1 MFMVPGAATQENAP
15 AGRFVLSIRLR
26 RSLDI
31 LGLSVCCGWLAGLG
45 EVGAILL
52 RKHLVDID
60 GFYRMSQ
67 HFVWLIPVT
76 DLLILLAIGAPLALL
91 GFVWPA
97 RGGPLAGRILAT
109 LALLAVIWRAFPG
122 IYAPA
127 GLVLAIGAAIRL
139 ASLLERDSAASRRW
153 AWRGWM
159 LVSIVSVATGTTFLH
174 ADRLRIRRAEERP
187 LPPPGSP
194 NVLLVVLDTVAAD
207 HLSLYGY
214 HRPTSPALDQ
224 AARQGVRFD
233 RARATSSWTLPSHGS
248 LFTGRWPHE
257 LSAGWMTPLD
267 TTHRTLAEYLGSRG
281 YATAGFV
288 GNLFYC
294 SADGGLARGF
304 DVYRDFPRNTR
315 SALLMSSLISRPIA
329 GMRSIEDFFSLP
341 MNIELFR
348 PLIAAM
354 DAGRRKSAS
363 EVNREFLD
371 WVTRRPTDRP
381 FFAFLNLFDAHY
393 PYRLPDRAVHRFGT
407 RPVTAR
413 QADLIDR
420 WRSIEK
426 PSLTVEETDFARDAY
441 DDCLAALDEQLGTLL
456 DEIPRL
462 GPTWVIITADHG
474 ESFGEHPGV
483 FGHGSSLYRSQ
494 VHVPLVIIPPGRNLS
509 GQVVTET
516 VSLRDLPA
524 TIVDITHLES
534 GAPFP
539 GESLAPFWQ
548 SSKGSRPRQ
557 PSPALSEVVLTDTLQ
572 PDQARMLRDRQVWAA
587 LANENWTYMSRQD
600 NRQERLFDRKNDINE
615 SRDLA
620 SDPSHRPLLDRLRST
635 MDRLTDGPLTL
646 DRFKP

>member
-1 MFMVPGAATQENAP
+1 MFMVPGAATQENAR
-15 AGRFVLSIRLR
+15 ARRFVLPIRLR
-26 RSLDI
+26 RSLNI

-67 HFVWLIPVT
+67 DFVWLIPVT
-76 DLLILLAIGAPLALL
+76 DLLIFLAIGVPLALL
-91 GFVWPA
+91 GFAWPA

-139 ASLLERDSAASRRW
+139 ASWLERDSAAFRRW
-153 AWRGWM
+153 AWRGWI
-159 LVSIVSVATGTTFLH
+159 LVSIVSVATATTFLH
-174 ADRLRIRRAEERP
+174 ADRLRIRRVEERP

-194 NVLLVVLDTVAAD
+194 NVLLVVLDTVGAD

-248 LFTGRWPHE
+248 MFTGRWPHE
-257 LSAGWMTPLD
+257 LSSGWMTPLD

-281 YATAGFV
+281 YATAGFIANV
-288 GNLFYC
+288 FYC
-294 SADGGLARGF
+294 AADGGLARGF
-304 DVYRDFPRNTR
+304 DEYRDYPRNAR
-315 SALLMSSLISRPIA
+315 SALLMSSLVSRPIA
-329 GMRSIEDFFSLP
+329 GLRSMEDFVALS
-341 MNIELFR
+341 MNIAIFR
-348 PLIAAM
+348 PLLLAM
-354 DAGRRKSAS
+354 DDGRRKSAS
-363 EVNREFLD
+363 EVNREFLE
-371 WVTRRPTDRP
+371 WAARRRTDRP

-393 PYRLPDRAVHRFGT
+393 PYKLPDRAIHRFGT
-407 RPVTAR
+407 EPVTAR
-413 QADLIDR
+413 QADLIER

-426 PSLTVEETDFARDAY
+426 PSLTVEETAFARDAY
-441 DDCLAALDEQLGTLL
+441 DDCLAAQDEQLGTLL

-494 VHVPLVIIPPGRNLS
+494 VHVPLVIIPPDRNLS
-509 GQVVTET
+509 GQVVPET

-524 TIVDITHLES
+524 TIVDIIHLERES
-534 GAPFP
+534 PFP
-539 GESLAPFWQ
+539 GESLATFWK
-548 SSKGSRPRQ
+548 SKNGSRPRR
-557 PSPALSEVVLTDTLQ
+557 PSPALSEVVLTELLQ
-572 PDQARMLRDRQVWAA
+572 PDKSRMLRDRQVWAA
-587 LANENWTYMSRQD
+587 LADDNGTYIRRQD
-600 NRQERLFDRKNDINE
+600 NGQELLFDARHDMQETGN
-615 SRDLA
+615 LA
-620 SDPSHRPLLDRLRST
+620 SDPTRRLLLDRLRTTLDS
-635 MDRLTDGPLTL
+635 LTDGPLTL
-646 DRFKP
+646 DRFRP